1 MAKVLVVDDDPDFVK
16 VTSKVLESAGH
27 DVVAAANGA
36 KALKTMR
43 EETPDVVLLDIMMSY
58 ILDGL
63 DVSREMAE
71 DPALKDIP
79 VIMVT
84 SLTGVR
90 GSAAFPTDEYIPVDQ
105 WLSKPVDPE
114 TLLSRVNEVLA

>member
-16 VTSKVLESAGH
+16 VTSKVLEKAGH
-27 DVVAAANGA
+27 EVTSAANGA
-36 KALKTMR
+36 KALKAMR
-43 EETPDVVLLDIMMSY
+43 QDTPDVVLLDIMMSY

-71 DPALKDIP
+71 DSALTDVP

-84 SLTGVR
+84 SLTGVT
-90 GSAAFPTDEYIPVDQ
+90 GSGMFPTDEYIPVDE
-105 WLSKPVDPE
+105 WLSKPVKP
-114 TLLSRVNEVLA
+114 EVLLARVEEAVG